1 MKILNKKTD
10 RSCSPSEVSEKEGL
24 INFTF
29 LNDFISPAPGT
40 LNDIIKINRLYKYLF
55 GEFIL
60 NSEAVKKAKPL
71 INNPLIKESLER
83 AATFYYA
90 FKYIF
95 YDDKYYGGTPN
106 KELEKLVESKIINL
120 KTPGTVKL
128 KEFKENRIVWT
139 KVLHKI
145 PLKELKNS

>member
-1 MKILNKKTD
+1 M
-10 RSCSPSEVSEKEGL
+10 EK
-24 INFTF
+24 INFIF
-29 LNDFISPAPGT
+29 LSDFIGCVPKT
-40 LNDIIKINRLYKYLF
+40 LSDVIVAERLHKYLF

-60 NSEAVKKAKPL
+60 NNNAVKEAVSA
-71 INNPLIKESLER
+71 INNPFIKESLEK

-106 KELEKLVESKIINL
+106 KELEKLVESGIIKL

-128 KEFKENRIVWT
+128 KEFKENRIVWM

-145 PLKELKNS
+145 PLKELRN